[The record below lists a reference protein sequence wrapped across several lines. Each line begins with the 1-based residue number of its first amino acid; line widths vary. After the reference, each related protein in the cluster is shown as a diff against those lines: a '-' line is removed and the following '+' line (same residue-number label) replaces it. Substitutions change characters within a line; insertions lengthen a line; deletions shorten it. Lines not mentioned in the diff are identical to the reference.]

1 MQRVACQ
8 LSLAAYRVSVVRVA
22 WCVLRGM
29 HCVLRVSKCVSRYAC
44 KLSRDRKRFT
54 RDQGRVSRVACL
66 WSNRVQKVHFR
77 SVGRRWVN
85 RADSKDPLT
94 PRRGGLQ
101 RHFAKICRRVA
112 HGLFWPYR
120 RRFSKLRITRPDIA
134 CEFLH
139 LWPRFCKPRRE
150 TEYIPQFRQNSSIDT
165 IPHFCILSV
174 CMRMA
179 GNRGSLFACLK
190 AEF

>member
-1 MQRVACQ
+1 M
-8 LSLAAYRVSVVRVA
+8 
-22 WCVLRGM
+22 RG
-29 HCVLRVSKCVSRYAC
+29 LKCVSRYAYT
-44 KLSRDRKRFT
+44 LSRVRARFT

-66 WSNRVQKVHFR
+66 LSNRDQKVHLG
-77 SVGRRWVN
+77 SVGRRWVD
-85 RADSKDPLT
+85 RADSNDRLA
-94 PRRGGLQ
+94 PRRGGPQ
-101 RHFAKICRRVA
+101 RHFTRICRQVA
-112 HGLFWPYR
+112 LGQFWPYR
-120 RRFSKLRITRPDIA
+120 GRFSKLRITRADIA
-134 CEFLH
+134 CDFLH

-150 TEYIPQFRQNSSIDT
+150 TEYIPQFRQNRSIDT

>member
-1 MQRVACQ
+1 MQ
-8 LSLAAYRVSVVRVA
+8 
-22 WCVLRGM
+22 
-29 HCVLRVSKCVSRYAC
+29 CVLRVLKCVSRNAY
-44 KLSRDRKRFT
+44 KLSRVRACFT
-54 RDQGRVSRVACL
+54 RDQGRVSRIACL
-66 WSNRVQKVHFR
+66 MSNRVEKVHLG
-77 SVGRRWVN
+77 SVGRRWAN
-85 RADSKDPLT
+85 RADSNDRLA

-101 RHFAKICRRVA
+101 RHFAKICRKVA
-112 HGLFWPYR
+112 LGLFWPCR
-120 RRFSKLRITRPDIA
+120 GRFSKLRITRADIA
-134 CEFLH
+134 CEFRH

-179 GNRGSLFACLK
+179 GNRGSLFVCLK